1 MVRDRGRLDE
11 LMGVEAKLF
20 KINDA
25 IEELRREEV
34 LVAEELRYHRH
45 INDDAQRD
53 AAVSDDWQ
61 DRSFAR
67 DTSSDVNRFEL
78 ALDEIKS
85 RRERLERKRDKLL
98 KRLGDL

>member
-1 MVRDRGRLDE
+1 
-11 LMGVEAKLF
+11 MGIEAKLF
-20 KINDA
+20 KINDD
-25 IEELRREEV
+25 IEALQSEEA

-45 INDDAQRD
+45 IDDDAQRD

-67 DTSSDVNRFEL
+67 DTNADVQRFEK
-78 ALDEIKS
+78 AVADVQS

-98 KRLGDL
+98 SRLGDL

>member
-1 MVRDRGRLDE
+1 MVRVRGGLFD
-11 LMGVEAKLF
+11 LMGIEAKLF

-25 IEELRREEV
+25 IEALQREEA

-45 INDDAQRD
+45 IDDDAQRD
-53 AAVSDDWQ
+53 AVVSDDWQ

-67 DTSSDVNRFEL
+67 DTTADVQRFEK
-78 ALDEIKS
+78 AVADVRS

-98 KRLGDL
+98 SRLGDL

>member
-1 MVRDRGRLDE
+1 MVRVCQHRDD
-11 LMGVEAKLF
+11 LMSIETKLF

-25 IEELRREEV
+25 IEALQREEG
-34 LVAEELRYHRH
+34 LVAEELRYHQH
-45 INDDAQRD
+45 IDDDAQRD

-67 DTSSDVNRFEL
+67 NTSADVIRFEKAL
-78 ALDEIKS
+78 ADVAA

-98 KRLGDL
+98 SRLGDL

>member
-1 MVRDRGRLDE
+1 MNIE
-11 LMGVEAKLF
+11 TKLF
-20 KINDA
+20 KLNDA
-25 IEELRREEV
+25 IEALRREED

-45 INDDAQRD
+45 IDDDAQRD

-67 DTSSDVNRFEL
+67 DTSSDVARFEKAL
-78 ALDEIKS
+78 AEVVG

-98 KRLGDL
+98 SRLGDL